1 MSIIRSAFERRSL
14 EVPQSSGSWDQG
26 MVWNPAGVSS
36 VSTDSAMRL
45 SAVFAC
51 LRLLSEAVSTL
62 PLDTYQRRDGTRVDF
77 PRPGYLTFA
86 PPQGNRIDY
95 LSQTMLSLL
104 TDGNAFIATPRDRF
118 GVPVDLVVIDPVKV
132 EVKRLD
138 NGDIAYVSDGER
150 FTSDEVMHIKGM
162 CLPGSLRGVSPI
174 AYARET
180 IGLGLAAQRFGTSFF
195 ENGALPGAVIEAPD
209 GMTQDAA
216 DRFSATWNAR
226 HQGVGSANRVGVLTG
241 GATLNKV
248 SVTPDDAQFLECVV
262 PGTMVSMADGSR
274 RAVEN
279 LVAGDDLVSWD
290 GEKLTTA
297 KVAVVGVP
305 PTKPLITIRTA
316 RGRELVA
323 SHDHPVL
330 ARRTMRTPG
339 GRPASGEEWIPL
351 GELAEGM
358 HVKVALAAPIE
369 PTTSLTPDHAYF
381 LGAMVGDG
389 YIRKGVC
396 SFSCEQPATVEKVD
410 GILATLGGRLSFRSG
425 VDYDVLTNGVGRGG
439 SPTRDLMNESGQ
451 VGRHSHTKTV
461 PDLVM
466 TSGPGAWAG
475 FLSGYFD
482 ADGSVRDPGSDT
494 TDAAYFSSTSLELL
508 EGCQHLLA
516 MLGVQSSIYPMS
528 AGGPREVM
536 GQECVA
542 KPSWGLYVMGV
553 APLRALA
560 AELDLTHPEKSRR
573 LKQHLDSPPSR
584 YRDDVFGFDRVTEV
598 EHLGPGE
605 TVGVEVEGTHT
616 FVTAGI
622 VTHNTRA
629 FQVPDVAR
637 IFGVPPHLIADASN
651 STSWGSGLQEQN
663 LAFGQFSLRPWI
675 DRIEESHT
683 RMLATHGLRDVFVK
697 LNLDALLRA
706 SLKDRYEA
714 AAIGIRSKFLLPNEV
729 RALEDMPP
737 VDGGDA
743 FPTMPGE
750 TL

>member
-26 MVWNPAGVSS
+26 MVWNPAGVST

-62 PLDTYQRRDGTRVDF
+62 PLDTYQRSDGTRIDF
-77 PRPGYLTFA
+77 PRPGYLTFD

-104 TDGNAFIATPRDRF
+104 TDGNAFIATPRDRL

-138 NGDIAYVSDGER
+138 NGNIAHDIGGER
-150 FTSDEVMHIKGM
+150 FGPDEVMHIKGM
-162 CLPGSLRGVSPI
+162 SLPGSLRGVSPI

-209 GMTQDAA
+209 GMTQAA
-216 DRFSATWNAR
+216 AERFSATWNAR

-248 SVTPDDAQFLECVV
+248 SVSPDDAQFLE
-262 PGTMVSMADGSR
+262 
-274 RAVEN
+274 
-279 LVAGDDLVSWD
+279 
-290 GEKLTTA
+290 
-297 KVAVVGVP
+297 
-305 PTKPLITIRTA
+305 
-316 RGRELVA
+316 
-323 SHDHPVL
+323 
-330 ARRTMRTPG
+330 
-339 GRPASGEEWIPL
+339 
-351 GELAEGM
+351 
-358 HVKVALAAPIE
+358 
-369 PTTSLTPDHAYF
+369 
-381 LGAMVGDG
+381 
-389 YIRKGVC
+389 
-396 SFSCEQPATVEKVD
+396 
-410 GILATLGGRLSFRSG
+410 
-425 VDYDVLTNGVGRGG
+425 
-439 SPTRDLMNESGQ
+439 
-451 VGRHSHTKTV
+451 
-461 PDLVM
+461 
-466 TSGPGAWAG
+466 
-475 FLSGYFD
+475 
-482 ADGSVRDPGSDT
+482 
-494 TDAAYFSSTSLELL
+494 
-508 EGCQHLLA
+508 
-516 MLGVQSSIYPMS
+516 
-528 AGGPREVM
+528 
-536 GQECVA
+536 
-542 KPSWGLYVMGV
+542 
-553 APLRALA
+553 
-560 AELDLTHPEKSRR
+560 
-573 LKQHLDSPPSR
+573 
-584 YRDDVFGFDRVTEV
+584 
-598 EHLGPGE
+598 
-605 TVGVEVEGTHT
+605 
-616 FVTAGI
+616 
-622 VTHNTRA
+622 TRA

-683 RMLATHGLRDVFVK
+683 RLLATHGLRDVFVK

-737 VDGGDA
+737 VDGGDV
-743 FPTMPGE
+743 FPAQPGE
-750 TL
+750 DRPL